1 MKKSVW
7 FVLALSTL
15 VSATAFAD
23 DFKATC
29 TASAKDVEKSGL
41 FGEEATTI
49 KIRVKGETLSADI
62 PEYGTMTG
70 KFERVAKNGSDMYSS
85 TDLLD
90 VADQT
95 DNANIFVSKTL
106 TRTGKGPVTFS
117 VRQLGDSEG
126 SWWINATYYCQSR

>member
-29 TASAKDVEKSGL
+29 TASAKDVEEIGL
-41 FGEEATTI
+41 FGENATSV
-49 KIRVKGETLSADI
+49 KVRVSGESISVDV

-95 DNANIFVSKTL
+95 DIANIFVSKTL
-106 TRTGKGPVTFS
+106 ARTGNGPITFS

-126 SWWINATYYCQSR
+126 SWWINATYFCRSN